1 MSFRVKN
8 KQLLKNY
15 NKKWG
20 KVENL
25 LKVNFEC
32 KPVYGDK
39 YIKTKI
45 KIYAD
50 SMITNFDD
58 KKMPKEKEPCK
69 CLLIIMLDPVIKTNK
84 EYYLQTFLEEHK
96 YTQETKNCIDD
107 DFKESES
114 DSDSNGETESDIDND
129 NDNDE

>member
-15 NKKWG
+15 NKKWR

-25 LKVNFEC
+25 LKINFEC

-50 SMITNFDD
+50 SIITNFHD
-58 KKMPKEKEPCK
+58 KKMPKKKEPCK
-69 CLLIIMLDPVIKTNK
+69 YLLIIMLDPVIKTNK
-84 EYYLQTFLEEHK
+84 EYYPQTFLEEYK

-114 DSDSNGETESDIDND
+114 DSDSNDETKSDIDND